1 MEQPNNISIQV
12 LEGDAKKMD
21 TELALRNAEVEINR
35 LKLEVTRLRAI
46 LEKQRKVLQEDED
59 RKRDAKLIFS
69 TLMALK
75 RDSGSHLIESSDP
88 LLELQETRPDDKQI
102 GPSFS

>member
-1 MEQPNNISIQV
+1 MEQANKISIQV
-12 LEGDAKKMD
+12 LESDAKKMD
-21 TELALRNAEVEINR
+21 TEQAEVEINR

-59 RKRDAKLIFS
+59 RRREAKLFFS

-75 RDSGSHLIESSDP
+75 MDNGSHLDIESSDP
-88 LLELQETRPDDKQI
+88 LVELQETRPDDKQI
-102 GPSFS
+102 GP